1 MSEIYV
7 VIRKYNHTR
16 PFQHSIQHSIQP
28 VLEWNAGI
36 AHIEGVFSYYPS
48 HYTRNV
54 GFQIYGPY
62 ELQGTLPTFDFNKYA
77 QTNQTL
83 PPNYPPF
90 DFDRMY

>member
-1 MSEIYV
+1 MSEIYI

-16 PFQHSIQHSIQP
+16 PFQHSIQP

-36 AHIEGVFSYYPS
+36 THIEGVFSYYPV

-77 QTNQTL
+77 QTL

-90 DFDRMY
+90 DFNRMY